1 MAVIKRVTIVD
12 DVLFI
17 EERTIVIGNI
27 VFYLLIINGE
37 LIRDEILIIG
47 QLRKGR
53 QIFQQLE

>member
-47 QLRKGR
+47 
-53 QIFQQLE
+53 